1 MGVDFEE
8 DESKGVFG
16 DLAEEDIQVAVDLR
30 EDGDDEQKD
39 EDPDLTRERP
49 TKLVAYFGGRAEE
62 DAAAPRAD
70 ITAMLDRIMEMNI
83 ERRVSVKGSDASFEV
98 SRRLKE
104 RPSAANLGLTS
115 DFLDEKKA
123 AQRKPGGV
131 TQELWLPIEG
141 TFREENKALSGA
153 HLDMERDGEEGD

>member
-1 MGVDFEE
+1 M
-8 DESKGVFG
+8 
-16 DLAEEDIQVAVDLR
+16 
-30 EDGDDEQKD
+30 
-39 EDPDLTRERP
+39 
-49 TKLVAYFGGRAEE
+49 
-62 DAAAPRAD
+62 
-70 ITAMLDRIMEMNI
+70 
-83 ERRVSVKGSDASFEV
+83 

-141 TFREENKALSGA
+141 EFRFREENKALSGA